1 MVDTPKEDNGNNQK
15 DPVEDTPP
23 ETRPKC
29 RRQRR
34 RPKSRRGK
42 DSNTGTRENNT
53 PDKAEDKED
62 PVEPTSE
69 QDDREDG
76 QASPDEQAINEDLED
91 SNYLPPSEDEVSL
104 GSKDFI
110 VPEEPVEQERFKRRL
125 IATARSLKK
134 KQQQLQADQDL
145 LNDRW
150 TDVLAAE
157 EYGLERPIKSYP
169 KRKLL
174 PQFNDEALEPMP
186 PTRDAAD
193 RPPRARDKA
202 ATQAEYQ
209 PILPRR
215 KSRDTTARGHT
226 YDLRQDL
233 DNRAG

>member
-1 MVDTPKEDNGNNQK
+1 MVDTPKVDNGDNKK
-15 DPVEDTPP
+15 DPVENTPP

-34 RPKSRRGK
+34 HPKSRREK

-53 PDKAEDKED
+53 PDEAEDKED
-62 PVEPTSE
+62 PIKPTFE

-76 QASPDEQAINEDLED
+76 QASPDEQAINEDSED
-91 SNYLPPSEDEVSL
+91 SNYLPPSEYEVSL
-104 GSKDFI
+104 GDEDFI

-125 IATARSLKK
+125 IATARSLKQK
-134 KQQQLQADQDL
+134 WQQLQADQDL

-157 EYGLERPIKSYP
+157 EYGLEHPTKSYP

-174 PQFNDEALEPMP
+174 PQFDDEALEPMP
-186 PTRDAAD
+186 STRNAAD
-193 RPPRARDKA
+193 RPPRGRDKA
-202 ATQAEYQ
+202 ATQAEHL

-215 KSRDTTARGHT
+215 KGKDTTARQHT
-226 YDLRQDL
+226 YDLR
-233 DNRAG
+233 